1 VLVVLLVMSAVVAMV
16 TAVVAG
22 GLLLP
27 ARHVI
32 TRERDV
38 NASPDSVW
46 AHVAVPTTYATWQRH
61 VRRIESLAESPMRWR
76 EFTVDGAFTWQCTNA
91 HAPHRFVA
99 RVIDDDVQRQ
109 PERTISLETTT
120 HGTRIRC
127 TEVAVHLNPIP
138 RFVYRYLLR
147 PEPQLDALL
156 DDLVLALD
164 ASAAA
169 DSSR

>member
-1 VLVVLLVMSAVVAMV
+1 MLVVLLVMSAVVAMV

-32 TRERDV
+32 TREREV

-46 AHVAVPTTYATWQRH
+46 ARVAAPTTYATWQRH
-61 VRRIESLAESPMRWR
+61 VRRIESLTESPMRWR
-76 EFTVDGAFTWQCTNA
+76 EFTVDGAFTWQCTDA
-91 HAPHRFVA
+91 QAPHRFVA

-109 PERTISLETTT
+109 TERAVALEPTGN
-120 HGTRIRC
+120 GTRIRC
-127 TEVAVHLNPIP
+127 TEAAVHANPIP

-156 DDLVLALD
+156 DDLVRTIDAA
-164 ASAAA
+164 ASA
-169 DSSR
+169 DSAR